1 MKSLFP
7 TLLHEFTIP
16 DFAAERDSLIEYCY
30 NEFKADQKGRHKSN
44 RGKGWQ
50 SQDHYCVFQNPLN
63 TTLTKVLRHFLL
75 ETDIFEKGTEM
86 ACQAMWININY
97 PGSYNIKHDH
107 PNSDL
112 SGVFWIK
119 AGADDMGELILDDPF
134 SYSRFQ
140 EGVCY
145 SIEYQKKHGL
155 CKSFNINPQEGELVI
170 FPSNLEHSVDI
181 NNSKEE
187 RISVSFNLKLDID
200 FNSANIR

>member
-30 NEFKADQKGRHKSN
+30 NEFKADQKGRNKSN

-50 SQDHYCVFQNPLN
+50 SQDHYCVFENPLN

-86 ACQAMWININY
+86 ACQAMWINLNY
-97 PGSYNIKHDH
+97 PGSYNIKHNH

-112 SGVFWIK
+112 SGVFWLK
-119 AGADDMGELILDDPF
+119 AGADNMGELILGDPF

-145 SIEYQKKHGL
+145 SIDYQQRHGL
-155 CKSFNINPQEGELVI
+155 CKSYNITPQEGELVI

-181 NNSKEE
+181 NNSNEE